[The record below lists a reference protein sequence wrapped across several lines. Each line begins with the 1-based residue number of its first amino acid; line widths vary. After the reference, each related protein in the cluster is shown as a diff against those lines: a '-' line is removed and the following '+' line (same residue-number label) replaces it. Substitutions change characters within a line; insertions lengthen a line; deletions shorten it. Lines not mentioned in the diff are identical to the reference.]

1 MSGWLVV
8 IVWRSSTL
16 IAWAHTNPSVC
27 QVGLAELDFGRAYQM
42 AQFLVSIQLE
52 ADAKSF
58 CKAQFQET
66 LSSELKRKQTKAL

>member
-1 MSGWLVV
+1 
-8 IVWRSSTL
+8 
-16 IAWAHTNPSVC
+16 
-27 QVGLAELDFGRAYQM
+27 M
-42 AQFLVSIQLE
+42 AQFLISIQLE